1 MFAGAELAPRQR
13 EVLLAQALDGLT
25 RSYANDP
32 PPATFRLIV
41 SPMVTWI
48 WIGALIAF
56 ARRAHRAVAAAAR
69 HGAPRDRRLRG
80 PRGPRGAHPGLTA
93 GARPVDLLLIIV
105 VLTLIVV
112 VVGAPLRRRGA
123 EQAGEDAERAELE
136 ARREAKYREIR
147 DAELDHRTGKLSE
160 DDWRAQDRA
169 LRAEAVDILRRL
181 DELGFSDRTPGAD
194 ERDTG

>member
-1 MFAGAELAPRQR
+1 M
-13 EVLLAQALDGLT
+13 
-25 RSYANDP
+25 
-32 PPATFRLIV
+32 
-41 SPMVTWI
+41 
-48 WIGALIAF
+48 
-56 ARRAHRAVAAAAR
+56 
-69 HGAPRDRRLRG
+69 
-80 PRGPRGAHPGLTA
+80 
-93 GARPVDLLLIIV
+93 DLLLIIV

-147 DAELDHRTGKLSE
+147 DAELDHRTGKLSDE
-160 DDWRAQDRA
+160 DWRAQDRA